1 MPLTR
6 RGVPDINGARYLPA
20 FAALSLP
27 VPLASEMSPSGIRGL
42 RTLLSTA
49 TILCASVVWFTAGC
63 TAPRHFAA
71 RKLPSQYAAP
81 PVENVQRI
89 DLSRLANISASSEL
103 IDRGDVLGVTIST
116 DYAGL
121 ARTTTPVRVG
131 EDGQAEIPPV
141 GKVKLAGLEI
151 EEAVQ
156 VIAAAAVHRGVFRN
170 PHVTVNMMRPRTNRI
185 FVIGAVKNTGV
196 VKLRPSAS
204 SLLAALVEAGGL
216 TEDAGP
222 EVEIRRAGP
231 PRAAPGL
238 LDPAGPR
245 VANSTESNAAKFA
258 SFNTPP
264 VQEPQIIRVNLTEA
278 AKAGDRRY
286 CLRDGD
292 VVMASKQVLKP
303 IHIIGMVRKP
313 DKYELPPNQEI
324 RVLDALAMAG
334 DRTMSI
340 ADRVLIIRQIPGQE
354 EPIRIDVSIREAK
367 DHGDA
372 NVRLAPGDI
381 VSVEETPATVVFG
394 TLQKVVRV
402 AVGGS
407 VGLF

>member
-1 MPLTR
+1 M
-6 RGVPDINGARYLPA
+6 AMLP
-20 FAALSLP
+20 SR
-27 VPLASEMSPSGIRGL
+27 IRGS
-42 RTLLSTA
+42 RTLLSA
-49 TILCASVVWFTAGC
+49 VMIPCVSVVLFTAGC
-63 TAPRHFAA
+63 TAPRHYAA

-196 VKLRPSAS
+196 VKLRPNAS

-245 VANSTESNAAKFA
+245 VASTVANSTAGTEASNAASNAAKFA

-264 VQEPQIIRVNLTEA
+264 AQEPQIIRVNLTEA

-367 DHGDA
+367 NHGDA

-381 VSVEETPATVVFG
+381 VSVEETPATIVLG
-394 TLQKVVRV
+394 TLQRVVRV

>member
-1 MPLTR
+1 
-6 RGVPDINGARYLPA
+6 
-20 FAALSLP
+20 
-27 VPLASEMSPSGIRGL
+27 MSPSRIRGS
-42 RTLLSTA
+42 RTLLSA
-49 TILCASVVWFTAGC
+49 STILCASAVLFTAGC

-71 RKLPSQYAAP
+71 RKLPSQYTAP

-151 EEAVQ
+151 EEAIQ

-170 PHVTVNMMRPRTNRI
+170 PHVTVNMMRPRVNRI

-196 VKLRPSAS
+196 VKLRPNAS

-222 EVEIRRAGP
+222 EVEIRRAAP

-238 LDPAGPR
+238 LDPADPR
-245 VANSTESNAAKFA
+245 VAGTAAKLA
-258 SFNTPP
+258 SFDVPP
-264 VQEPQIIRVNLTEA
+264 AEEPQIIRVNLTEA

-286 CLRDGD
+286 CLSDSD
-292 VVMASKQVLKP
+292 VVMVSKRVLKP

-313 DKYELPPNQEI
+313 DKYELPPNQEVRI
-324 RVLDALAMAG
+324 LDALAMAG
-334 DRTMSI
+334 DRTMMI
-340 ADRVLIIRQIPGQE
+340 ADRVLIIRQVPGQE
-354 EPIRIDVSIREAK
+354 EPIRIDVSVREAK
-367 DHGDA
+367 SHGDA

-381 VSVEETPATVVFG
+381 VSVEETPATVVLG